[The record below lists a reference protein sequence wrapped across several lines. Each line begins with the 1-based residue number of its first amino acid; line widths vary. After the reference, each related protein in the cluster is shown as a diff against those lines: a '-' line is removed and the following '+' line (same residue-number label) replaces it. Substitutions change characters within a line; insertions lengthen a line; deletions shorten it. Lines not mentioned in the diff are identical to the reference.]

1 MSELPKKEFVF
12 DYSKYKT
19 KSISLAQLDK
29 IFEIVVAPA
38 TSYIQM
44 IAKAIQLILIGIYI
58 FVRSKL
64 VDQEY
69 KIQKQEY
76 EQRQNNNSRVEIDGE
91 DMDNT

>member
-1 MSELPKKEFVF
+1 MSELPKKEFIF

-19 KSISLAQLDK
+19 KSISLAQLDQ

-44 IAKAIQLILIGIYI
+44 IAKAVQLVMIGIYI
-58 FVRSKL
+58 FVRGKL
-64 VDQEY
+64 VDQEF

-76 EQRQNNNSRVEIDGE
+76 EQKQNNSSRTEIDSE
-91 DMDNT
+91 DMDNV